1 MPRKRPPGHP
11 ANLEKGLPPWART
24 VAWQLDMQ
32 IARRRHGKRALS
44 ALTATVVSLR
54 ARTTN
59 PARRKRVLDRFL
71 RACLDLLA
79 EVAATRPDLAG
90 IRKDLDELCGLARTA
105 LDTDQ
110 DDRTLMPRTRELMDL
125 PGAVGYAARVPGRVV
140 WLAAMVAQA
149 PRWQRG
155 AAGMLVSDLTSID
168 QDLPLRAFQAAAQ
181 D

>member
-1 MPRKRPPGHP
+1 
-11 ANLEKGLPPWART
+11 LPPWADT
-24 VAWQLDMQ
+24 VARQLAMQ
-32 IARRRHGKRALS
+32 IGRRRHGKRATRTLM
-44 ALTATVVSLR
+44 ATVVSLR

-79 EVAATRPDLAG
+79 EAAATRPDLAG
-90 IRKDLDELCGLARTA
+90 IRKDLDSLCDLARTA

-110 DDRTLMPRTRELMDL
+110 DDRPLMPRTRALMDL
-125 PGAVGYAARVPGRVV
+125 PGVVGYAARVPGRVV

-149 PRWQRG
+149 PHFQRSG
-155 AAGMLVSDLTSID
+155 AGMLVDDLTSID